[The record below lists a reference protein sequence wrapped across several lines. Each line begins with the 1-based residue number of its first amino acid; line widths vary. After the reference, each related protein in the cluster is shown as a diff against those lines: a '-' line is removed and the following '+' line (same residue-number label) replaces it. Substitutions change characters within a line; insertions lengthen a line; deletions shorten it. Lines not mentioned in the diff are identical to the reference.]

1 MPLSWKKLS
10 RGGLDPKILIN
21 DDNMQL
27 LVQKFF
33 FLETS
38 FKGSSIGEKNGF
50 WVLAARK
57 LCRGGKDPDISMK
70 GDQTLLVMPMLFVNT
85 YFFRSWCC
93 NFFNVTTLHFPNQK
107 RQQIPCSKSCTTKKL
122 IRI

>member
-10 RGGLDPKILIN
+10 RGGLDPKLLIN

-38 FKGSSIGEKNGF
+38 FKGSSIGEKKI

-57 LCRGGKDPDISMK
+57 SCRGGKDPDMSMK

-85 YFFRSWCC
+85 HFFRSWCC
-93 NFFNVTTLHFPNQK
+93 NFLNVTTLHFPNQK

>member
-10 RGGLDPKILIN
+10 QGGLDPKILIN

-27 LVQKFF
+27 LVSEIF

-57 LCRGGKDPDISMK
+57 LCRGDKDPDMSMK

-85 YFFRSWCC
+85 HFFRS
-93 NFFNVTTLHFPNQK
+93 FFLLRDSKRTFVKITSSK
-107 RQQIPCSKSCTTKKL
+107 RQRAL
-122 IRI
+122 F